1 MEHAGQLVRKHM
13 RFTGRVQGVG
23 FRYRASYAARGL
35 GLTGW
40 VRNESDGS
48 VEMEVQG
55 TPEQINQMLVLINRS
70 EYIVP
75 DTIETTEI
83 PLEEHE
89 TGFRV

>member
-1 MEHAGQLVRKHM
+1 MEIIRRHII
-13 RFTGRVQGVG
+13 FTGRVQGVG

-40 VRNESDGS
+40 VRNDTDGT

-55 TPEQINQMLVLINRS
+55 NEAQICRMLAMLQKDSYIRIEQM
-70 EYIVP
+70 
-75 DTIETTEI
+75 DTRDL

-89 TGFRV
+89 NGFRVRGY